1 MCLAVP
7 GKVKK
12 VDGNVVTVSYPGED
26 REVFSGGI
34 EVEVGD
40 YVLVQMGVIVKKI
53 PKNEAK
59 IAIKA
64 WDGE

>member
-7 GKVKK
+7 GKVKEVGGK
-12 VDGNVVTVSYPGED
+12 VVTVEYPSED
-26 REVFSGGI
+26 RKVFSGGV
-34 EVEVGD
+34 EVKVGD

-53 PKNEAK
+53 PKKEAK

-64 WDGE
+64 WGGE

>member
-12 VDGNVVTVSYPGED
+12 VNGKVVTVEYPSEN
-26 REVFSGGI
+26 REVFGAG
-34 EVEVGD
+34 VDVKAGD
-40 YVLVQMGVIVKKI
+40 YVMVQMGVIVKKI
-53 PKNEAK
+53 SEKEAK

-64 WDGE
+64 WGGD